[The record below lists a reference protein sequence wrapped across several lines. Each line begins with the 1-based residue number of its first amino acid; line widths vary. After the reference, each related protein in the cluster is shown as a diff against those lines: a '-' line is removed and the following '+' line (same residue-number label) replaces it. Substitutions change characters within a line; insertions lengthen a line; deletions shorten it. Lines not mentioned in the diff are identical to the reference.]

1 MFPLCILSLCL
12 FYVCKFGPGYL
23 YNTLIDI
30 ILIISLVLMYAIF
43 GYIYIFTQIVH
54 LIFLFIKT
62 QTRQGKTYY
71 DYDYGFLNI

>member
-1 MFPLCILSLCL
+1 
-12 FYVCKFGPGYL
+12 
-23 YNTLIDI
+23 
-30 ILIISLVLMYAIF
+30 MYAIF